1 MKKEQFLAMGLTEEQ
16 ADKIIADAQAAVEAK
31 QAEIDA
37 IKANKDTILNEKRT
51 LKEKLDAIEAEK
63 SQKLEDDAKTKGD
76 VATLEAQY
84 QAKEA
89 QYQAKLADQ
98 QAKYDALVNTINQNT
113 VNQTA
118 NDIAT
123 SLASDA
129 KSAKLLQR
137 LITSRLAIG
146 DDGNVKV
153 LGADGNV
160 SIATIEDFKNEI
172 KTSGDFDA
180 LLLGSGASGT
190 GTQGTGAPP
199 SPKQPHEYTEAERA
213 QLLSTNPTLF
223 KTLFSN

>member
-1 MKKEQFLAMGLTEEQ
+1 MNKEQLLAMGLTEEQ

-84 QAKEA
+84 QAK
-89 QYQAKLADQ
+89 LADQ
-98 QAKYDALVNTINQNT
+98 QAKYDKLVNTINQNN

-118 NDIAT
+118 NDIAA

-137 LITSRLAIG
+137 LITSRLTIG
-146 DDGNVKV
+146 EDGNVKV

>member
-1 MKKEQFLAMGLTEEQ
+1 MNKEQLLAMGLTEEQ
-16 ADKIIADAQAAVEAK
+16 ADKIIADAQAAIEAK

-63 SQKLEDDAKTKGD
+63 NQKLQDDAKTKGD
-76 VATLEAQY
+76 VETLEAQY
-84 QAKEA
+84 K
-89 QYQAKLADQ
+89 
-98 QAKYDALVNTINQNT
+98 AKYDEQEAKYNALINKINQNSIS
-113 VNQTA
+113 QTA
-118 NDIAT
+118 SDIAT

-137 LITSRLAIG
+137 LITSRLTVG

-190 GTQGTGAPP
+190 GTQGTGAPQT
-199 SPKQPHEYTEAERA
+199 PKQPHEYTEAERA
-213 QLLSTNPTLF
+213 QLLTTNPTLF
-223 KTLFSN
+223 KQLFSN